1 MALNLDKSEWK
12 RVAFG
17 DIVRN
22 ANETVRDPHGAG
34 IDRIIAMEHL
44 DPGEL
49 KISRWGSTDD
59 GTTFTRRVKPG
70 QTLFGKRRA
79 YQRKVA
85 YAEFDA
91 ICSGDIYTFEADET
105 QLLGEYLPFLV
116 QSNDFFDHALG
127 TSAGSLS
134 PRTNWRDLANFEF
147 DLPPLAEQKRIADL
161 LWAAERH
168 KVAVRAACGSLDEAR
183 SAWRDSVFGS
193 PVETA
198 RLDERAEVT
207 LGRQRAPQ
215 HATGDHMRDYLRS
228 ANISGG
234 RLLLDDIKQMNFTPV
249 EQEKFR
255 LVPGDVLVS
264 EGTASPR
271 ELGSSA
277 MWDPSDR
284 ETEMYFQ
291 KTLLRLRAR
300 EGLSTPVLLREWAQW
315 AQESGAFIGVAT
327 GTGILHITGVRC
339 AAMPFP
345 VLTPTEAAEVEVRA
359 NQLGDAALRL
369 ELELK
374 NLEALRTAVANEL
387 FGGN

>member
-1 MALNLDKSEWK
+1 MSLNLNKSAWE

-17 DIVRN
+17 DVVRN
-22 ANETVRDPHGAG
+22 VNETVKDAAANG
-34 IDRIIAMEHL
+34 IDRVIAMEHM

-49 KISRWGSTDD
+49 KIERWGDAAE
-59 GTTFTRRVKPG
+59 GTTFTRRVRPG

-105 QLLGEYLPFLV
+105 RMRGDFSPFLV
-116 QSNDFFDHALG
+116 QSDPFFDHALD

-147 DLPPLAEQKRIADL
+147 DLPPLDEQKRIADL
-161 LWAAERH
+161 LWKLEQQKLATAA
-168 KVAVRAACGSLDEAR
+168 VAAAVARAR
-183 SAWRDSVFGS
+183 TAWRASVFES
-193 PVETA
+193 PLTTV
-198 RLDERAEVT
+198 RLDEVAHVT

-215 HATGDHMRDYLRS
+215 HATGDHMRDYVRS
-228 ANISGG
+228 ANIAGG
-234 RLLLDDIKQMNFTPV
+234 RVWLDDIKQMNFTPA

-255 LVPGDVLVS
+255 LEQGDVLVS

-277 MWDPSDR
+277 MWQPHDPR
-284 ETEMYFQ
+284 QEMYFQ
-291 KTLLRLRAR
+291 KTLIRLRAR
-300 EGLSTPVLLREWAQW
+300 EGQSTPVLLREWASW
-315 AQESGAFIGVAT
+315 AQESGAFVNIAT

-339 AAMPFP
+339 SAMRLP
-345 VLTPTEAAEVEVRA
+345 VLGTGE
-359 NQLGDAALRL
+359 
-369 ELELK
+369 
-374 NLEALRTAVANEL
+374 LEALGSVASVFSDAATANQAEIDQVTALRESL
-387 FGGN
+387 IREVFGGK